1 MKTHIRTSKDTT
13 CMSTAPPPDLFLL
26 LSFSL
31 LIKASACTEMLRR
44 AMGHVSSFFPG
55 GGTWINLSFSPA
67 PVSWLWLCVAGGSWT
82 WAAYVHFL
90 DCSQQSGTPKRA
102 QLRRQ
107 VWGCWLMYLSR
118 HVRGW
123 INCAGGE
130 AQNYEWDFL
139 MGLLRC
145 VKLCT
150 GQNKQRVT
158 ALGLQRAGDVK
169 VLSHLVCR
177 CCWVPQAS
185 GRNPNYIEARKNKKQ
200 TLTNILNDG
209 NRETNP
215 EFTSLQTLIKVIS
228 P

>member
-1 MKTHIRTSKDTT
+1 
-13 CMSTAPPPDLFLL
+13 
-26 LSFSL
+26 
-31 LIKASACTEMLRR
+31 
-44 AMGHVSSFFPG
+44 
-55 GGTWINLSFSPA
+55 
-67 PVSWLWLCVAGGSWT
+67 
-82 WAAYVHFL
+82 
-90 DCSQQSGTPKRA
+90 
-102 QLRRQ
+102 
-107 VWGCWLMYLSR
+107 
-118 HVRGW
+118 
-123 INCAGGE
+123 
-130 AQNYEWDFL
+130 